1 MVLFNTPIKP
11 LIIPSEVPAEDNHK
25 TNYAVESQP
34 LDGFVAVDIGA
45 LLACTDEPVSNK
57 NLARTMSR
65 KGSQKTPDGD
75 PNCTGDGGPGAGD
88 KLDTYVHVAG
98 ANGETLNGHT
108 GMTTA
113 NPGGKYRRLNSRRSS
128 QWINPRRV
136 LFTFATVSSMG
147 TLILL
152 YFTLSMGKMAME
164 NTNMR

>member
-11 LIIPSEVPAEDNHK
+11 LIIPGEVPAEDNHK
-25 TNYAVESQP
+25 TSYVVESQP

-45 LLACTDEPVSNK
+45 LLVHADEPVSNK

-75 PNCTGDGGPGAGD
+75 PNCTGGPGPGD
-88 KLDTYVHVAG
+88 KLDTYAHVAG

-108 GMTTA
+108 GMVTA
-113 NPGGKYRRLNSRRSS
+113 NPGGKCRRLNSRRSP

-152 YFTLSMGKMAME
+152 YFTLSMGKMTME